1 MRIFILVI
9 LTLVL
14 TGCSINFGFVENKV
28 YNEDSL
34 KNYKATGEDIIND
47 KYITRS
53 EAIDIA
59 YDVIINGFGV
69 QVDKDSLVE
78 YISLYE
84 ANSQFFWD
92 ISLENKDMKLYNNVR
107 ISCDNG
113 DIIAASSYKYTYD
126 INYSK
131 NTDTLT
137 MEECISIIKPL
148 ADFLEIN
155 IDEYEVNTIDKYDN
169 IIVEL
174 IKNRDV
180 SYGFYINKYNK
191 ILVSYYKG
199 D

>member
-9 LTLVL
+9 LALLL

-34 KNYKATGEDIIND
+34 KNYTATSEDMINN

-84 ANSQFFWD
+84 ENSKFFWD
-92 ISLENKDMKLYNNVR
+92 IFLENKDMKSYNNVR
-107 ISCDNG
+107 VSCDNG
-113 DIIAASSYKYTYD
+113 DIIAASSYTYTYD

-148 ADFLEIN
+148 VDFLEIN
-155 IDEYEVNTIDKYDN
+155 IDEYEVNTIDKYDS

-174 IKNRDV
+174 IKNSDV

-199 D
+199 E